1 MSKILASFSSLG
13 YMDESNRKIVLHGLQ
28 RIKNLIL
35 DVLIATL
42 CGLVMKN
49 LMAALLYEAAFI
61 PLRIN
66 AGGYH
71 AQSEKMCKL
80 ISWGSIVGSMAVI
93 IYLPGPEILWHILT
107 ALSCTGI
114 MILAPVESK
123 NKPLSMTEKKVF
135 RRRSMIIVIM
145 EGGIYFLLAITGCM
159 LYARVIGVV
168 IVLVAGGMIADI
180 EVMENSGCNTGEI
193 NGVGR

>member
-1 MSKILASFSSLG
+1 
-13 YMDESNRKIVLHGLQ
+13 MDESNRKIVLYGVQ
-28 RIKNLIL
+28 RIKNLMF
-35 DVLIATL
+35 DVLIAVL

-80 ISWGSIVGSMAVI
+80 ISWGSIVGSLVVI
-93 IYLPGPEILWHILT
+93 IYLPDLEVLWHVLT

-114 MILAPVESK
+114 VILAPVESK

-145 EGGIYFLLAITGCM
+145 EGGIYFLLAITGYM
-159 LYARVIGVV
+159 LYAKVIGAV
-168 IVLVAGGMIADI
+168 IVLVAGGMIADT
-180 EVMENSGCNTGEI
+180 EEMENCGCNTDEI
-193 NGVGR
+193 NGAGR